1 MAFHNAKKR
10 LTTALTTIYTCP
22 VGKVALVF
30 LGQVAN
36 SAGADVDVTLQW
48 TDVSDGNTVTNLAYV
63 MTVPVGAI
71 LPVIGK
77 GALVL
82 EAGDL
87 IKGVASAA
95 NNADVSLSVV
105 ELDP

>member
-1 MAFHNAKKR
+1 MAFKNAKKR
-10 LTTALTTIYTCP
+10 LTTGLTTIYTCP
-22 VGKVALVF
+22 AGKVALVF

-36 SAGADVDVTLQW
+36 SAGVDVDVTLEW
-48 TDVSDGNTVTNLAYV
+48 TDASDGDAVTMLAYL

-87 IKGVASAA
+87 VKGVASVA